1 MSAAFFDTNLIVYAA
16 DTDCSTPERR
26 DMARSLL
33 LNRGVTVST
42 QVLMEVYAV
51 LRRKLG
57 YAPQEAADWVRLL
70 RHETVIVP
78 GPEDVISAIDT
89 ARRFEISHW
98 DGLILQAAGKAGLSL
113 VYSEDL
119 NHGQAYGPV
128 TVCNPFIEDFL
139 A

>member
-33 LNRGVTVST
+33 LNRDVTVST

-57 YAPQEAADWVRLL
+57 YAPNRQPGQRG
-70 RHETVIVP
+70 VP
-78 GPEDVISAIDT
+78 RWEYA
-89 ARRFEISHW
+89 
-98 DGLILQAAGKAGLSL
+98 
-113 VYSEDL
+113 
-119 NHGQAYGPV
+119 
-128 TVCNPFIEDFL
+128 
-139 A
+139 

>member
-16 DTDCSTPERR
+16 DTECEAPERR

-33 LNRGVTVST
+33 LNRDVTVST
-42 QVLMEVYAV
+42 QVLMEVYSV

-57 YAPQEAADWVRLL
+57 YAPQEAADWIHTLTD
-70 RHETVIVP
+70 ETVIVP
-78 GPEDVISAIDT
+78 GPEDVISAIDIS
-89 ARRFEISHW
+89 RRFEISHW

-119 NHGQAYGPV
+119 NHGQMYGPV
-128 TVCNPFIEDFL
+128 RVCNPFIEDFL